1 MKRRVVWAVVIG
13 IVAMAFVWILLGRKV
28 TYRLEKRKYGD
39 YTVLQEN
46 QFTSTVYYAKLELT
60 KEQWKSL
67 REDLIDG
74 GWDSMEPSR
83 GLTRTDMVSDEEFAH
98 ATENLSHFKTVYY
111 TLVPKSC
118 RERIVPMEYD
128 NKVILYIM
136 LAVYNPWSR
145 AEY

>member
-1 MKRRVVWAVVIG
+1 MRRRCIWMLVIG
-13 IVAMAFVWILLGRKV
+13 IVAVAFVWILFGRKV
-28 TYRLEKRKYGD
+28 TYRLEKRKYGG
-39 YTVLQEN
+39 YTVLQEK

-67 REDLIDG
+67 RKVLIDD
-74 GWDSMEPSR
+74 GWNSMEPSR
-83 GLTRTDMVSDEEFAH
+83 GLTCTDMVSDEEFTH

-136 LAVYNPWSR
+136 LAIYNPWSR
-145 AEY
+145 EEY